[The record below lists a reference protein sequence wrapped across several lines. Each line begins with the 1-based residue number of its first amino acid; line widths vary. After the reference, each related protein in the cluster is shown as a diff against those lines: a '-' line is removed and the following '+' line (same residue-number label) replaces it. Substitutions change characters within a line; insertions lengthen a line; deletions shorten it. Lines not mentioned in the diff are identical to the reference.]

1 MYQTKVNIKDLLII
15 MKKAV
20 DVEMVCVMKEVI
32 LHRLNSRLAIYTVIK
47 MKPFYNSYFNVN
59 FDEIIAYNKN
69 KVYNLNKWEVD
80 VMSIT
85 LLDLTERLVPISDF
99 SQGKAGKIFND
110 VAENNNEYIILKN
123 NQPTAVLLS
132 VKEYRE
138 IQEKSARLEELLEK
152 IENIRLLKLA
162 ESRADN
168 NTYSFESFVNEQGF
182 SMEELEEV
190 SESVEFE

>member
-1 MYQTKVNIKDLLII
+1 MI
-15 MKKAV
+15 
-20 DVEMVCVMKEVI
+20 
-32 LHRLNSRLAIYTVIK
+32 
-47 MKPFYNSYFNVN
+47 FYNSYFNVN

-69 KVYNLNKWEVD
+69 KVCSLNKWEVD

-138 IQEKSARLEELLEK
+138 IQEKSARLEALLEK
-152 IENIRLLKLA
+152 VENIRLLKLA
-162 ESRADN
+162 EERADSN
-168 NTYSFESFVNEQGF
+168 MSSFESFVNEQGF

>member
-1 MYQTKVNIKDLLII
+1 MNTYYFLLNHIIKFSIF
-15 MKKAV
+15 
-20 DVEMVCVMKEVI
+20 C
-32 LHRLNSRLAIYTVIK
+32 
-47 MKPFYNSYFNVN
+47 NVN
-59 FDEIIAYNKN
+59 FHVNFHEIIAYNKS

-80 VMSIT
+80 VMNAT

-138 IQEKSARLEELLEK
+138 VQAKSAQLEELLEK

-168 NTYSFESFVNEQGF
+168 NTSSFETFVKDQGF
-182 SMEELEEV
+182 LMEELEEI